1 MDKKVRNMTILAAI
15 SVVFLMLLLVWYVN
29 EKQSRNA
36 AKPTGADAQTVSE
49 GKDPYKAFLNDEL
62 FFDSEVTKP
71 SVSVS
76 EDAAPH
82 TDRLYMLAGSVVK
95 DIRITITDEEG
106 KPVSGYPFYVKVD
119 PLGEF
124 KDLDQDGRIYI
135 PDVSAGEYF
144 VELQGVKGFQVP
156 PDPMRVSVKE
166 ELEYK
171 VIEDIGLYILSEDE
185 VDTAREDGR
194 QQEAANDA
202 DETEHNGKWEGTDAA
217 FGIDV
222 SVYQKEID
230 RKKVAADGVEFA
242 IIRCGYRG
250 CTQGGL
256 IEDSRFKENIEGAKA
271 AGIGVGVYFFTQ
283 AVNEMEAVEEA
294 SMVVAL
300 VRDYKLEYPVF
311 LDVEGAGGNGRA
323 DRLTARQRTDIIKAF
338 CETIESEGLN
348 AGIYSGR
355 YWFRDNMID
364 DELKDYVHWLAEY
377 RANPLYTGKF
387 SIWQYTSGGTVNG
400 INTRVDLDLIWD
412 GFKKED

>member
-1 MDKKVRNMTILAAI
+1 M
-15 SVVFLMLLLVWYVN
+15 
-29 EKQSRNA
+29 
-36 AKPTGADAQTVSE
+36 
-49 GKDPYKAFLNDEL
+49 
-62 FFDSEVTKP
+62 
-71 SVSVS
+71 
-76 EDAAPH
+76 
-82 TDRLYMLAGSVVK
+82 
-95 DIRITITDEEG
+95 
-106 KPVSGYPFYVKVD
+106 
-119 PLGEF
+119 
-124 KDLDQDGRIYI
+124 
-135 PDVSAGEYF
+135 
-144 VELQGVKGFQVP
+144 
-156 PDPMRVSVKE
+156 
-166 ELEYK
+166 
-171 VIEDIGLYILSEDE
+171 
-185 VDTAREDGR
+185 DTAREDGR

-230 RKKVAADGVEFA
+230 WKKVAADGVEFA